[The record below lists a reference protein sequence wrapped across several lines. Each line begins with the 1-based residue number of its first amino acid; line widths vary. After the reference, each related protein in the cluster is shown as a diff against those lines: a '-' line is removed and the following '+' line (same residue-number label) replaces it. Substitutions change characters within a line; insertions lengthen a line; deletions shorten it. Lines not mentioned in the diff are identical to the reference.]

1 MKIITAPHQ
10 TLRQQAK
17 EVSVFDKKFLRF
29 LSELA
34 DTLVKKEKPS
44 GVGLA
49 APQVNK
55 SLRVFAAILG
65 EKNKAIFKQSIK
77 FFINPKI
84 VKHSKDKILGLADG
98 SERFEGCLS
107 IPLLY
112 GPVPR
117 FSWVE
122 VEYQS
127 LTDKDLLKN
136 KNSAIPVKKK
146 IRLEDFDARVFQHE
160 FDHLNGVL
168 FTDHILANKL
178 PIYVEQ
184 DGEWVQVK
192 NSDEILGLL

>member
-29 LSELA
+29 LADLA
-34 DTLVKKEKPS
+34 DTLLKKEKPS

-55 SLRVFAAILG
+55 SLRVFAAVLG
-65 EKNKAIFKQSIK
+65 EKNQASSKPSIE

-84 VKHSKDKILGLADG
+84 IKHSEDKIMGLADG

-146 IRLEDFDARVFQHE
+146 VKLEDFDARIFQHE
-160 FDHLNGVL
+160 FDHLNGIL
-168 FTDHILANKL
+168 FTDRILANKL
-178 PIYVEQ
+178 PIYVDE
-184 DGEWVQVK
+184 DGQWVEVK
-192 NSDEILGLL
+192 NSAEILGLL